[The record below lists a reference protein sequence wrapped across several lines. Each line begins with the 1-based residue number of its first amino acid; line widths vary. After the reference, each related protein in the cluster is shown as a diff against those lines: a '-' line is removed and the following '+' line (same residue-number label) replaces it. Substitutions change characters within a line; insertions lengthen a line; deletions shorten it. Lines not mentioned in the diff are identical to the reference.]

1 MQMTTEEIN
10 AIQKELGL
18 SDNKMAQSL
27 GVTRQTWRNWRTGA
41 TCPAFAQN
49 ALRWMMELRRLSPA
63 NDNLPQ
69 RIRAVCALAFMAAG
83 MAEISGAM
91 RA

>member
-1 MQMTTEEIN
+1 MTTEEIN

-18 SDNKMAQSL
+18 SDNKMAQAL

-41 TCPAFAQN
+41 TCPLFVQN
-49 ALRWMMELRRLSPA
+49 ALSWMMELRRLSPA

-69 RIRAVCALAFMAAG
+69 KVRVMAAIG
-83 MAEISGAM
+83 MVAFSLPEMLAS
-91 RA
+91 